1 MTVDGILKRRC
12 GAWSTVE
19 RIRRQLA
26 RKGMG
31 EWKKLLK
38 RLFVGVIKKESKK
51 KGVWRRRAL
60 PRGDGKERRKIRFYG
75 WDKLRWDWT
84 TRQRFSFF
92 RYNAVVDGLS
102 CG

>member
-51 KGVWRRRAL
+51 RVCGGGVLCLEAM
-60 PRGDGKERRKIRFYG
+60 ERRGKNTILWVGYG
-75 WDKLRWDWT
+75 
-84 TRQRFSFF
+84 
-92 RYNAVVDGLS
+92 
-102 CG
+102 

>member
-51 KGVWRRRAL
+51 RVCGGGVLCLEAM
-60 PRGDGKERRKIRFYG
+60 ERRGEKYDFMG
-75 WDKLRWDWT
+75 GTSSDGTGLLDNV
-84 TRQRFSFF
+84 FLF